1 MEAVTSLLSTESSK
15 LPKTVS
21 SLLEISSF
29 FLSDFSTKWN
39 PLDLDMMKKRH
50 EQLESHLYT
59 SGKMNSRQPDEL
71 IAQPAQDVPISG
83 WCILVENRGWK
94 PCPIGLYNEN

>member
-1 MEAVTSLLSTESSK
+1 MEPVTSLLSTESSK

-21 SLLEISSF
+21 SLLEVS
-29 FLSDFSTKWN
+29 FLSDSSTKWS

-59 SGKMNSRQPDEL
+59 SGKTYSRQPDEL

-94 PCPIGLYNEN
+94 PCPIGLYNNEN